1 MKKLLYFTLLLFMG
15 ISCTSKRTL
24 EESKEEEEEEDT
36 FVYVD
41 FDSVEINSTYLDSCI
56 REMHIRDVMM
66 YGDTA
71 IAQYVWKYGRP
82 ANLEYNVMTREEAI
96 EWLDKGKN
104 KRK

>member
-1 MKKLLYFTLLLFMG
+1 MKKLLYFTLLLFLG
-15 ISCTSKRTL
+15 LGCTNKGTQ
-24 EESKEEEEEEDT
+24 EEKEEIKEDT

-41 FDSVEINSTYLDSCI
+41 FDSVEINSDYLDSCI

-71 IAQYVWKYGRP
+71 IAQYVWKHGRP